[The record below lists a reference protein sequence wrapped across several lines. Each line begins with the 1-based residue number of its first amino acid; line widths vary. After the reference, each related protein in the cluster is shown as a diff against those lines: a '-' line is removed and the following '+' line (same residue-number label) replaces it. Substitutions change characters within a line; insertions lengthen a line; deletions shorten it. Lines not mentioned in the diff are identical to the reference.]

1 MDALRPVV
9 RLRDARGVE
18 AFYSLA
24 VSPYVRLKLNVQ
36 KISPTTASGKNVT
49 FRKMS
54 TNISF

>member
-1 MDALRPVV
+1 VDALRPVV
-9 RLRDARGVE
+9 RLRDERGVE